1 MSEATDT
8 ATERPPTVLAYL
20 TGHSERV
27 QRATALVVLR
37 MAQLHSQ
44 RAGAHAALASAE
56 ADLARALGFAPQSV
70 PAQVDARA
78 VEPASTSE
86 TTPPAEASPKIEAI
100 LVAAR
105 VLVATPDGVSMVDDL
120 RDELDGI
127 YRPDLVTAVL
137 NVLTAAIAAV
147 R

>member
-1 MSEATDT
+1 MSATDGT
-8 ATERPPTVLAYL
+8 ATERPQPVLAYL

-56 ADLARALGFAPQSV
+56 ADLARALGFAPPSV
-70 PAQVDARA
+70 PGSVDARP
-78 VEPASTSE
+78 VEPAPTPE
-86 TTPPAEASPKIEAI
+86 TTPPAEVSPRIEAI
-100 LVAAR
+100 LAAAR
-105 VLVATPDGVSMVDDL
+105 DLEARTTVTFVDSL
-120 RDELDGI
+120 AEEMAAI
-127 YRPDLVTAVL
+127 YRPDVAESVVTFVR
-137 NVLTAAIAAV
+137 TAIAAV